1 MDGAKMAHVGTV
13 TLWSPNSSQ
22 PHVKMLCHKGPVQS
36 LAVDPSGRYMATAG
50 LDGKLKI
57 WDIRKYE
64 PLQEY
69 YSPRPATSL
78 SISQRG
84 LLGVGWTS
92 HVTVRARERT
102 CMYVY
107 VSVWIFIVCPI
118 RFGRMHSEPSSNHLI

>member
-1 MDGAKMAHVGTV
+1 MKWVTDGMNIGTV
-13 TLWSPNSSQ
+13 TLWSPNTSQ

-36 LAVDPSGRYMATAG
+36 LAVDPTGRYMATAG

-64 PLQEY
+64 TLQEY
-69 YSPRPATSL
+69 YTPRPATSL

-92 HVTVRARERT
+92 HVTVRMR
-102 CMYVY
+102 MGYG
-107 VSVWIFIVCPI
+107 I
-118 RFGRMHSEPSSNHLI
+118 RSDGLILS

>member
-1 MDGAKMAHVGTV
+1 
-13 TLWSPNSSQ
+13 
-22 PHVKMLCHKGPVQS
+22 MLCHKGPVQS
-36 LAVDPSGRYMATAG
+36 LAVDPTGRYMATAG

-92 HVTVRARERT
+92 HVTVRERESV
-102 CMYVY
+102 CVY
-107 VSVWIFIVCPI
+107 LWMLDTHLF
-118 RFGRMHSEPSSNHLI
+118 SS

>member
-1 MDGAKMAHVGTV
+1 MMIGTV

-22 PHVKMLCHKGPVQS
+22 PHVKMLAHKGPVQS

-92 HVTVRARERT
+92 HVTVSMNQVIKSDILIYSLE
-102 CMYVY
+102 
-107 VSVWIFIVCPI
+107 
-118 RFGRMHSEPSSNHLI
+118 RFGRMHSAPSNNHLT